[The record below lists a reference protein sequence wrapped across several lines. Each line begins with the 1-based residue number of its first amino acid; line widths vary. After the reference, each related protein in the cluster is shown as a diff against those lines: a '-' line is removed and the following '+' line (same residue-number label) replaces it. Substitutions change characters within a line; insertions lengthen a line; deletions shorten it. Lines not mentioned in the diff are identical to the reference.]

1 MKYIKTTY
9 DVENINYKTLYEY
22 GFRKTYNGEFIYK
35 FIVYKYNKK
44 KPLLFCE
51 FTLYEEEKQ
60 ILISVKDIVG
70 NSYNYNK
77 EEFGMSKL
85 IETVNRKIYKELN
98 LLKKK
103 GIIC

>member
-44 KPLLFCE
+44 KPIIL
-51 FTLYEEEKQ
+51 EEKQ

-77 EEFGMSKL
+77 EEFGKSKL